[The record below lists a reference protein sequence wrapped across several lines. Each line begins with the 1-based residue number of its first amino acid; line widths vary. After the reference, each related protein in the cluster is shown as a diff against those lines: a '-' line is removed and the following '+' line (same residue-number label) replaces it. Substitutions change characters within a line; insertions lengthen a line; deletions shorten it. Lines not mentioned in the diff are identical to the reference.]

1 MIALTAAVYFF
12 RIPNPNM
19 ILIAGLTVCT
29 TLYGYIPGILCGAEM
44 IGYSLY
50 FFSVGHSFVNFTS
63 ENLLKV
69 MIITI
74 GVALNVAFIGRLKSR
89 HDRVLNRLEEYN
101 SDLLEDN
108 LSLREATVTDPLT
121 KLKNRYALRR
131 DFDRCFG
138 RFIHVMMMDLD
149 DFKGVN
155 DTYGHEAGDEL
166 LRETG
171 VVLRESFGNDSC
183 YRYGGD
189 EFIVI
194 CTDITEEHFRER
206 IEEIT
211 EGFFA
216 LHPGGSEKHVR
227 FSAGYVY
234 GKFAR
239 EDDLRHML
247 RQADELLYQSKQ
259 RGKGTAL
266 GAEYRSHDYA

>member
-171 VVLRESFGNDSC
+171 VVLRE
-183 YRYGGD
+183 
-189 EFIVI
+189 
-194 CTDITEEHFRER
+194 
-206 IEEIT
+206 
-211 EGFFA
+211 
-216 LHPGGSEKHVR
+216 
-227 FSAGYVY
+227 
-234 GKFAR
+234 
-239 EDDLRHML
+239 
-247 RQADELLYQSKQ
+247 
-259 RGKGTAL
+259 
-266 GAEYRSHDYA
+266 